1 MKTEVLEHQLCVK
14 KFNVVNANVK
24 LWLVLHKESDIN
36 IITIQP
42 VLSKSVKL
50 NTLKSHG

>member
-1 MKTEVLEHQLCVK
+1 MKTEVLKHQLCVK
-14 KFNVVNANVK
+14 KFNVINANIK
-24 LWLVLHKESDIN
+24 LWLVLYKKSDIN

-42 VLSKSVKL
+42 MLSKSVKL